1 MGLVFRFGEM
11 EEKITQREAQH
22 GISFQIWG
30 GIKKK
35 ITPVSSWLVRQLV
48 SHTSKPIQY
57 LQRLDRH
64 KLKL

>member
-1 MGLVFRFGEM
+1 MGLVLRFGEM

-35 ITPVSSWLVRQLV
+35 ITPVSSWLAR
-48 SHTSKPIQY
+48 HTSKPIQY